1 MAFKRISS
9 KNLLSIK
16 FYLPFTTII
25 EKFYEKFLEKLSTP
39 LRECF
44 LIGAEKMNEWEKD
57 TDYLVNELAK
67 LTGRAFKEAKEKGV
81 EPEMLNAIRENL
93 KFIIT
98 YSRGDF

>member
-1 MAFKRISS
+1 M
-9 KNLLSIK
+9 
-16 FYLPFTTII
+16 
-25 EKFYEKFLEKLSTP
+25 
-39 LRECF
+39 
-44 LIGAEKMNEWEKD
+44 IGAEKMNEFEKD

-67 LTGRAFKEAKEKGV
+67 LTGQAFKEAKEKGV